1 MKELIQLAKLLR
13 EANAVFSS
21 ISEEE
26 LDTQDLTWQQV
37 LILEQIKDGPKTIG
51 EISKAV
57 ELPYSTTSGLVNR
70 LEREDLV
77 KRLRDGNDRRIVW
90 VSPTLRITKGEE
102 VESDESYVG
111 TLEGKTAQ
119 ISHHSMSFT
128 RCTPIKKELLVDWKR

>member
-90 VSPTLRITKGEE
+90 VSPILRITKGEE

-119 ISHHSMSFT
+119 IISSLHVLHEMYT
-128 RCTPIKKELLVDWKR
+128 YKKRATS